1 MATTKDELTRLLTLK
16 SFMEQ
21 LETALKAGDSL
32 VVITLDL
39 DRFRIINDK
48 YGHVGGDEW
57 LRLVARLFAETFT
70 APGSFAGRLGGD
82 EMIAAVHESDPTAV
96 FQKAEALRQ
105 RLEKEKPAITING
118 EEIRPGSTISLGLA
132 TFPANA
138 TNTGDLVDKAGQ
150 SLRRAKMAGGNQ
162 VCFYQETDFLTGL
175 LTRPAIRQALE
186 EAVTHARATS
196 GALSVIALDLDRFKE
211 INEEYGRR
219 VGDEVLKRMGH
230 ILRNNFTGG
239 LGGPGSHEAPAGSG
253 AAGPGAAGIPGRLG
267 GEEFIVILPGQSAD
281 SAFILADEIRRLVE
295 DSELPITLGAPG
307 EDGRT
312 FNLRFHVSGGV
323 ASFPGDATEAVD
335 LLRKADEA
343 LFRSKRTGRN
353 RISLP
358 TSAQMVTKTS
368 YYSQTQLERL
378 ANLARKLDKT
388 EAFLLRQALDEL
400 LLKYEDPYVG

>member
-1 MATTKDELTRLLTLK
+1 MATTMDELTRLLTLK

-21 LETALKAGDSL
+21 LEAAVKAGDPL
-32 VVITLDL
+32 VIVTLDL
-39 DRFRIINDK
+39 DKFRIINDK

-57 LRLVARLFAETFT
+57 LCIIAKMFRETFAGEDGLVA
-70 APGSFAGRLGGD
+70 RLGGD
-82 EMIAAVHESDPTAV
+82 EMIAAVRESNATEV
-96 FQKAEALRQ
+96 FQMAETLRQ
-105 RLEKEKPAITING
+105 RVEKEKPTINVNG
-118 EEIRPGSTISLGLA
+118 NEIHPGGTISLGLA

-138 TNTGDLVDKAGQ
+138 SNVGDLVDKASQ
-150 SLRRAKMAGGNQ
+150 SLRRAKVAGGNQ
-162 VCFYQETDFLTGL
+162 VCFYQETDYLTGL
-175 LTRPAIRQALE
+175 LTNPAIRQALE
-186 EAVTHARATS
+186 EAVTRARATS
-196 GALSVIALDLDRFKE
+196 ESLSVIALDLDRFKE
-211 INEEYGRR
+211 INDEYGRR

-239 LGGPGSHEAPAGSG
+239 IETPD
-253 AAGPGAAGIPGRLG
+253 AAGATGIPGRLG
-267 GEEFIVILPGQSAD
+267 GEEFIIILPGQSAD

-307 EDGRT
+307 ENART

-323 ASFPGDATEAVD
+323 ACFPGDATEAVD